1 LTLLGCPTHTHL
13 DVCESLTTSMAP
25 AATSMIAHPDS
36 EPKVFILPDLI
47 SNCHYPLRKN
57 PHCYLVS
64 RASEKWLIDGL
75 RLVEPR
81 STQVI
86 GFRIGELAAACN
98 PDADAFRLEVYSDY
112 LSWVFTMDDWLEQS
126 DVDYILRMRQC
137 CMSAFRD
144 PINFET
150 ENFGGKLCKS
160 YFSRFRET
168 AGPGC
173 TERFIHTM
181 DLYLR
186 AVAKEVD
193 NHAKGCTLDLESYI
207 ALRRDTLCLKPSFAF
222 IEYAAQIDL
231 PAEVVSHSGIMAMEN
246 AAIDCIAC
254 SNDILSYNV
263 EQCRRYNHNIIIC
276 IMHEQDLDL
285 QGAMEY
291 AGQLCKNA
299 IQHFEDNRADL
310 PSWGKEID
318 EQVAIYV
325 GGLQNWIVGS
335 LHWSFDTNRYFGND
349 GHTVK
354 QDRIV
359 RVLPKMPL

>member
-1 LTLLGCPTHTHL
+1 
-13 DVCESLTTSMAP
+13 MAP
-25 AATSMIAHPDS
+25 TPTSMIVHPDS
-36 EPKVFILPDLI
+36 ELKVFILPDLI
-47 SNCHYPLRKN
+47 SDCHYPLRKN
-57 PHCYLVS
+57 PHCYPVS

-98 PDADAFRLEVYSDY
+98 PDADVFRLQVYSDY
-112 LSWVFTMDDWLEQS
+112 LSWVFTMDDWLGQS

-137 CMSAFRD
+137 CVSAFRD

-150 ENFGGKLCKS
+150 EIFGGKLCKS

-168 AGPGC
+168 GGPGC

-193 NHAKGCTLDLESYI
+193 NHAKGRE
-207 ALRRDTLCLKPSFAF
+207 TLCLKPSFAF

-231 PAEVVSHSGIMAMEN
+231 PAEVVSHSSIMAMEN
-246 AAIDCIAC
+246 AAIDYIAY

-263 EQCRRYNHNIIIC
+263 EQCRRYNHNIIIS

-291 AGQLCKNA
+291 SGQL
-299 IQHFEDNRADL
+299 
-310 PSWGKEID
+310 EID
-318 EQVAIYV
+318 EQVTIYV

-335 LHWSFDTNRYFGND
+335 LHWSIDTNRYFGND

-359 RVLPKMPL
+359 KVLSKMPS

>member
-1 LTLLGCPTHTHL
+1 MA
-13 DVCESLTTSMAP
+13 TTV
-25 AATSMIAHPDS
+25 TSMIAHPDS
-36 EPKVFILPDLI
+36 EPKVFILPDLV
-47 SNCHYPLRKN
+47 SNCHYPLRMN
-57 PHCYLVS
+57 PHCYPVS
-64 RASEKWLIDGL
+64 RASNKWLIDEL

-81 STQVI
+81 STQII
-86 GFRIGELAAACN
+86 GFRVGEFSAACYSN
-98 PDADAFRLEVYSDY
+98 TDAFRLRVYSDY
-112 LSWVFTMDDWLEQS
+112 MGWLFAMDDWLEQT
-126 DVDYILRMRQC
+126 DVDQILRMRQC
-137 CMSAFRD
+137 CISAFRD

-150 ENFGGKLCKS
+150 EKFGRKLCRS

-168 AGPGC
+168 GGPGC

-193 NHAKGCTLDLESYI
+193 NHAKGCILDLESFI
-207 ALRRDTLCLKPSFAF
+207 ALRRETICVKPSLAF

-231 PAEVVSHSGIMAMEN
+231 PTEVVSHPNITAMEN
-246 AAIDCIAC
+246 AVIDYAAC
-254 SNDILSYNV
+254 SNDIFSYNV

-276 IMHEQDLDL
+276 IMHEQGLDL

-291 AGQLCKNA
+291 AGQLCKDA
-299 IQHFEDNRADL
+299 IQRFEANRADL
-310 PSWGKEID
+310 PSLGKEID

-325 GGLQNWIVGS
+325 EGLQDWIVSS

-349 GHTVK
+349 GHIVK

-359 RVLPKMPL
+359 KVLPKMPL